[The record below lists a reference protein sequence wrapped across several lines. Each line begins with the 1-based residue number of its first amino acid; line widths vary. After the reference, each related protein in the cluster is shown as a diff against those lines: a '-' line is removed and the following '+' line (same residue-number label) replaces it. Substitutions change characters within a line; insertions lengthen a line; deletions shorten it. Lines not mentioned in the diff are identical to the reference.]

1 MRTIKC
7 SFWVNVPQSATK
19 DEITAWLKYEL
30 GQLHSLSMENPLSD
44 TDIEA
49 QNVMVEMFS

>member
-1 MRTIKC
+1 MRTVKC
-7 SFWVNVPQSATK
+7 SFWVNVPQNATK

-30 GQLHSLSMENPLSD
+30 GQLHSLSMDNPMSD
-44 TDIEA
+44 PDIEA